1 MRPTD
6 TKEPDVPKMKVIE
19 HVPVAIFQRAA
30 GFKNDENLHL
40 NAERCLDVLMH
51 PVPLTDMLDIV
62 GVNRSGRKMIIEWP
76 KAAKTLPY
84 LSSGDLVEVNNET
97 YPVAGVREFPYVYA
111 EVYIAD

>member
-1 MRPTD
+1 
-6 TKEPDVPKMKVIE
+6 
-19 HVPVAIFQRAA
+19 
-30 GFKNDENLHL
+30 
-40 NAERCLDVLMH
+40 
-51 PVPLTDMLDIV
+51 
-62 GVNRSGRKMIIEWP
+62 MIIEWP